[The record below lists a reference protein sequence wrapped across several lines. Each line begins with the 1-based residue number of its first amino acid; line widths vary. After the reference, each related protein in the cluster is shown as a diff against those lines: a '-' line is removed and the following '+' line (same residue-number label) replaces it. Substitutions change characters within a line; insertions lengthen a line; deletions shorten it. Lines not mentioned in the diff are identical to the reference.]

1 MRVFIPRLL
10 WAVLYFIV
18 ELDLEDV
25 LRSRGTMTEIDDL
38 EDHMVIC
45 GAGMKC
51 S

>member
-38 EDHMVIC
+38 EDYMVIC